1 MSDKREEIWV
11 NAFNAYLSVVPDTE
25 DAAARADVALLVY
38 ERRWPIKYEPPVL
51 GGIDYPMLQRALA
64 VLEHDGR
71 MDAHKVLASLASK
84 LAEAQEQGKKLVDWG
99 PPMRGA

>member
-1 MSDKREEIWV
+1 MSSKHEEIWAT
-11 NAFNAYLSVVPDTE
+11 AFNACLSGGHDVGEAYARAE
-25 DAAARADVALLVY
+25 DALRMYGD
-38 ERRWPIKYEPPVL
+38 RWPIKYEPPVI